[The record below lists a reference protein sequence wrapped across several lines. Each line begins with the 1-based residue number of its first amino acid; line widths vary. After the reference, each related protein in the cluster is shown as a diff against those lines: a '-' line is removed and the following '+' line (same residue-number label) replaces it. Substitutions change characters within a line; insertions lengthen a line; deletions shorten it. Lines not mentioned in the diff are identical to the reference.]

1 MRNKEAKM
9 LDRTNETPV
18 NGTENE
24 IMRVNFLVRAGGL
37 RRKIEKTFGMK
48 EKRCTFGLLNQNC
61 IIMKSEEKELEAV
74 EGSQKDY
81 KGVFYYGYCSFFLPC
96 RIFSVVFHASPKDVS
111 KSGKDGGMS

>member
-24 IMRVNFLVRAGGL
+24 IRRVNFLVRAGELSGKKRENIWYEREKMYL
-37 RRKIEKTFGMK
+37 WAAKSKLYYEIRRKGIG
-48 EKRCTFGLLNQNC
+48 
-61 IIMKSEEKELEAV
+61 EAV

-96 RIFSVVFHASPKDVS
+96 RTFNSVFHARPNVVS